1 MMSVHLRARAPDVF
15 AASVSG
21 RVIRCKG
28 VTKLSENK
36 LLNRRSAPDTVLED
50 CEESKLLTSAIDR
63 PTDRPSQRAVT
74 FRIRCLMAEGRQN
87 WKVKDH

>member
-1 MMSVHLRARAPDVF
+1 MF

-36 LLNRRSAPDTVLED
+36 LLNRRSALDTVLED
-50 CEESKLLTSAIDR
+50 CEESKLLTSAPIGALKGNNDKPTNHPTDR

-74 FRIRCLMAEGRQN
+74 FPISCLIGSLLS
-87 WKVKDH
+87 V